1 MAVANIITIGK
12 TSTQARDCYPF
23 SILHNITSSSS
34 YHSESSSSPPI
45 LQSQNQQSNYA
56 TASTT
61 IEQTSRRR
69 IKDSFL
75 RRILVVDDEPD
86 VTLTFKVGL
95 EEYYLNNG
103 DKRRFEV
110 RTYNSPLEALSEF
123 KPNFYDLILVDVY
136 MPNMN
141 GFQLSE
147 KILELDAN
155 IRVCFIS
162 AADLNIEALREVY
175 PKLSFGSFMKKP
187 VEIEY
192 LAKMLLAELD

>member
-12 TSTQARDCYPF
+12 TSTQARYCYPY
-23 SILHNITSSSS
+23 SILHNITSSSSS

-86 VTLTFKVGL
+86 VTLTFKVSL
-95 EEYYLNNG
+95 EEYYLNSG
-103 DKRRFEV
+103 DKE
-110 RTYNSPLEALSEF
+110 
-123 KPNFYDLILVDVY
+123 DLKCAHTIVL
-136 MPNMN
+136 
-141 GFQLSE
+141 
-147 KILELDAN
+147 
-155 IRVCFIS
+155 
-162 AADLNIEALREVY
+162 
-175 PKLSFGSFMKKP
+175 
-187 VEIEY
+187 
-192 LAKMLLAELD
+192 